1 MAICGID
8 LGTTNSL
15 ISVFDHGAPKLIPNA
30 SGEFLTPSVVY
41 LSDRTVMVG
50 AAALDRLVT
59 DPELSAASFKRFM
72 GSSRQVELGKAS
84 FRPEELSALVLQSLK
99 SDAEVYLGETVSDVV
114 ISVPAY
120 FNDQQRKATIDA
132 GRLAGLNVMR
142 IVNEPTAAV
151 LAYGLS
157 DAREGKYLAFDL
169 GGGTFD
175 VSILD
180 KYEGVME
187 VRATTGDT
195 RLGGN
200 DFTRLLEEMIVE
212 AHALT
217 IDGLSLRD
225 GALVRRAAEKLKI
238 DLSRADSAAYS
249 LPLSQKGIAGVLTR
263 DAFEQ
268 RAVGLMRRLRA
279 PLERAIHDA
288 KLSPSDLDAI
298 VLIGGATRMPM
309 IRSMVARLFGRLP
322 LVHVDPDT
330 AVALGA
336 AVQAGLSSRAAALDD
351 IVMTDVCPYTLG
363 VAVAEGPNVARK
375 YVASIIERNA
385 IVPISRNLICSTVAD
400 GQRMVRVEAYQG
412 ERLRPDDNVFIG
424 ALEVPVNPARAG
436 AEQVDIRFTYDINGA
451 LEVEARSISLHV
463 VHRAVFKNDVGL
475 SQEELERRFA
485 ALNSLKM
492 HPREQF
498 ANNALIARAERL
510 YAEQTGFRRDA
521 IRQLIADFET
531 ALLDQSQSD
540 ADMIRARFSENL
552 DSFELNVFDPA
563 S

>member
-15 ISVFDHGAPKLIPNA
+15 ISVFDHGAPKLIPDA

-72 GSSRQVELGKAS
+72 GSSRQVELGEAS

-99 SDAEVYLGETVSDVV
+99 SDAEAYLGETVSDVV

-151 LAYGLS
+151 PAYGLR

-169 GGGTFD
+169 DGGTFD

-212 AHALT
+212 AYALT

-249 LPLSQKGIAGVLTR
+249 LPLSQKGIAR
-263 DAFEQ
+263 QDARNAFEQ
-268 RAVGLMRRLRA
+268 RAVGLMRLRA
-279 PLERAIHDA
+279 PLKRAIHDA

-322 LVHVDPDT
+322 LLHVDPDT

-336 AVQAGLSSRAAALDD
+336 AVQPGLCSRDTALED

-363 VAVAEGPNVARK
+363 VAVADQE
-375 YVASIIERNA
+375 
-385 IVPISRNLICSTVAD
+385 ICC
-400 GQRMVRVEAYQG
+400 
-412 ERLRPDDNVFIG
+412 
-424 ALEVPVNPARAG
+424 
-436 AEQVDIRFTYDINGA
+436 
-451 LEVEARSISLHV
+451 LH
-463 VHRAVFKNDVGL
+463 HRAKCHRADFPQPDLLDGGRRTEDGEGGGL
-475 SQEELERRFA
+475 SGRA
-485 ALNSLKM
+485 AS
-492 HPREQF
+492 P
-498 ANNALIARAERL
+498 
-510 YAEQTGFRRDA
+510 G
-521 IRQLIADFET
+521 
-531 ALLDQSQSD
+531 
-540 ADMIRARFSENL
+540 
-552 DSFELNVFDPA
+552 
-563 S
+563 